1 MSDTLVARTRPAD
14 RSRLTPVRTV
24 LLAVSSV
31 VLGIVGGVVWSQ
43 LADPGRWEVRE
54 TGIVLTEEASRGQFS
69 VIVVFTLV
77 GAIAALVW
85 AAVTT
90 ALSRSGGWP
99 LVLLVVVGSAVAG
112 LVAWQVGMV
121 LGPPPP
127 QTVSGL
133 MLGDRVPDQL
143 RVDGIAPFLVWPI
156 SGLVGVLLSTWG
168 QGWRGD
174 EDYDDER
181 AIDATTAPVAD
192 TRS

>member
-1 MSDTLVARTRPAD
+1 MRTL
-14 RSRLTPVRTV
+14 

-31 VLGIVGGVVWSQ
+31 VLGLVGGVVWSQ

-54 TGIVLTEEASRGQFS
+54 TGLVLTEEASRGQFS
-69 VIVVFTLV
+69 VIVVFTLI

-85 AAVTT
+85 AAATT
-90 ALSRSGGWP
+90 ALMRPGGWL
-99 LVLLVVVGSAVAG
+99 LVLLVVVGSSVAG
-112 LVAWQVGMV
+112 LVAWQVGMA

-143 RVDGIAPFLVWPI
+143 RVDGVAPFLVWPI

-174 EDYDDER
+174 EDYEDER
-181 AIDATTAPVAD
+181 EIGASTASVAD